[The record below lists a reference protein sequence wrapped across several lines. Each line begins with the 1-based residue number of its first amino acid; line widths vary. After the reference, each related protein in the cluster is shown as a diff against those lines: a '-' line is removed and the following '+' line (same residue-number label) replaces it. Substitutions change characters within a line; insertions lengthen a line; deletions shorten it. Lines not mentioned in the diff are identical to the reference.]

1 MYKINNKYTESIIYI
16 LLLVIGILLGII
28 MYAKPAPI
36 VSTDIP
42 SVNIYIVETTSD
54 EEIKN
59 IVKESTKAVIK
70 EEPKE
75 ELKEE
80 PKEEPKVT
88 PTKEF
93 TITAYDNSVASQGQW
108 VDQTATGF
116 NLKGHTLESA
126 RCIAVDPKII
136 PLGKEV
142 KLTFDEQYKHLNGVY
157 IARDTGGAIKG
168 NIIDLFMG
176 DGVDKKEVNSFG
188 RRKVQVQILN

>member
-1 MYKINNKYTESIIYI
+1 MNETQRDTWKYI
-16 LLLVIGILLGII
+16 LYIFTLLFMSLLTLTISQKNTQPYSYNTENTQQII
-28 MYAKPAPI
+28 I
-36 VSTDIP
+36 VRVYIP
-42 SVNIYIVETTSD
+42 STQEKDEPPKIEDTEIEKKVVSD
-54 EEIKN
+54 IK
-59 IVKESTKAVIK
+59 KEQ
-70 EEPKE
+70 
-75 ELKEE
+75 
-80 PKEEPKVT
+80 

-93 TITAYDNSVASQGQW
+93 TITAYDNSVASQEQW

-142 KLTFDEQYKHLNGVY
+142 KLTFDEQYKHLNGAY

-188 RRKVQVQILN
+188 RRKVQVQILD

>member
-1 MYKINNKYTESIIYI
+1 MNEIQRDTWKYI
-16 LLLVIGILLGII
+16 LYIFTLMFMSLLTLTISQKNTQPDSYNTENTQQII
-28 MYAKPAPI
+28 I
-36 VSTDIP
+36 VRVYIP
-42 SVNIYIVETTSD
+42 STQEKDEPPKIEDTEIEEKVVSD
-54 EEIKN
+54 IK
-59 IVKESTKAVIK
+59 KEQ
-70 EEPKE
+70 
-75 ELKEE
+75 
-80 PKEEPKVT
+80 

-93 TITAYDNSVASQGQW
+93 TITAYDNSVASQEQW

-188 RRKVQVQILN
+188 RRKVQVQILD

>member
-1 MYKINNKYTESIIYI
+1 MNEIQRDTWKYI
-16 LLLVIGILLGII
+16 LYIFTLMFMSLLTLTISQKNTQPDSYNTENTHQII
-28 MYAKPAPI
+28 I
-36 VSTDIP
+36 VRVYIP
-42 SVNIYIVETTSD
+42 STQEKDEPPKIEDTEIEEKVVSD
-54 EEIKN
+54 IK
-59 IVKESTKAVIK
+59 KEQ
-70 EEPKE
+70 
-75 ELKEE
+75 
-80 PKEEPKVT
+80 

-93 TITAYDNSVASQGQW
+93 TITAYDNSVASQEQW

-168 NIIDLFMG
+168 NVIDLFMG

-188 RRKVQVQILN
+188 RRKVQVQILD

>member
-1 MYKINNKYTESIIYI
+1 MNEIQRDTWKYI
-16 LLLVIGILLGII
+16 LYIFTLMFMSLLTLMISQKNTQPDSYNTENTQQII
-28 MYAKPAPI
+28 I
-36 VSTDIP
+36 VRVYIP
-42 SVNIYIVETTSD
+42 STQEKDEPPKIEDTEIEKKVVSD
-54 EEIKN
+54 IK
-59 IVKESTKAVIK
+59 KEQ
-70 EEPKE
+70 
-75 ELKEE
+75 
-80 PKEEPKVT
+80 

-93 TITAYDNSVASQGQW
+93 TITAYDNSVASQEQW

-188 RRKVQVQILN
+188 RRKVQVQILD